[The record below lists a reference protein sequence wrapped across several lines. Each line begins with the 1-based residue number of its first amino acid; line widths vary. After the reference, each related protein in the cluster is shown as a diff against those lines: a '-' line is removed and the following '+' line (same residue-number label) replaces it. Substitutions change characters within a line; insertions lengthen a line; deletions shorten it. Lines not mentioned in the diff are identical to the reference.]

1 MRASQRLVR
10 AIVFHLWAGLGCLG
24 PVLELLWRLTQ
35 AWPGSILHVPGL
47 LLTVGVLEVYRP
59 LLVVFPQKLWF
70 SLKKLKL
77 RSALGETLEQPVV
90 VSARSFQRELQQLQQ
105 LQQRAPQKEAPLPVA
120 HPEPVL
126 CWFYTVALL
135 NVCQP
140 GPIFQQLH
148 STLT

>member
-10 AIVFHLWAGLGCLG
+10 AIVFHLGAGLGCLG
-24 PVLELLWRLTQ
+24 PVLELLWRLAQ
-35 AWPGSILHVPGL
+35 AWPGRVLHVPGL

-70 SLKKLKL
+70 SLRKLKL

-90 VSARSFQRELQQLQQ
+90 VSARSFQHELQQLR
-105 LQQRAPQKEAPLPVA
+105 QRAPQKEAPLPVA
-120 HPEPVL
+120 HPESVL